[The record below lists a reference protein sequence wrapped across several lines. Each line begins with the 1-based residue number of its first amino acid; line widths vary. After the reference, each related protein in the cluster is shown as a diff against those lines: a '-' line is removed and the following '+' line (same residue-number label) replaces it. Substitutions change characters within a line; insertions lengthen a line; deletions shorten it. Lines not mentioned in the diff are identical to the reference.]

1 MRRETANVLLVLL
14 GGALAKIALDGSA
27 LNYVKPSLLPWL
39 AATGIV
45 IVALGLLAVVRDVRA
60 HRPAA
65 DGHQHGRS
73 ARSPWLL
80 LLPVLAIFL
89 VAPPALGASSVG
101 ASDGRS
107 VATSSGVSTETFPPL
122 PAGGAPEVSL
132 VDLVQRSVWDR
143 AGSLDGR
150 EVTLTGFVVRGTA
163 GGTDLARLVISCC
176 AADALPVR
184 VQMDAGTRQ
193 AVVDA
198 MAANTW
204 LSVRGTVVGG
214 SATKENGY
222 VPTLT
227 LASWTPMAT
236 PGDPYEY

>member
-1 MRRETANVLLVLL
+1 MLLVLL

-27 LNYVKPSLLPWL
+27 LNYVKPGLLPWL
-39 AATGIV
+39 AATGFV
-45 IVALGLLAVVRDVRA
+45 VVVLGLLAVARDVRA
-60 HRPAA
+60 HQPAP
-65 DGHQHGRS
+65 DQHHHGRG

-101 ASDGRS
+101 EGDGRS
-107 VATSSGVSTETFPPL
+107 VATSSGVSTQTFPPL
-122 PAGGAPEVSL
+122 PAGDAPEVSL

-150 EVTLTGFVVRGTA
+150 EVTLTGFVVRGAA

-184 VQMDAGTRQ
+184 VQLDVGARQ
-193 AVVDA
+193 AAVDA
-198 MAANTW
+198 MVANTW
-204 LSVRGTVVGG
+204 LVVRGTVVGG
-214 SATKENGY
+214 SATKQNGY

-227 LASWTPMAT
+227 VASWSTVVT